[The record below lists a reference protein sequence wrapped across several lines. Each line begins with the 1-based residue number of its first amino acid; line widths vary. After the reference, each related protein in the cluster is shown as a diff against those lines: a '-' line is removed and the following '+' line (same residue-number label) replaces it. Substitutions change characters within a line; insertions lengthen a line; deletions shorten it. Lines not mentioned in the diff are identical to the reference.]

1 MSTMQTMP
9 PREDAE
15 GKFFVGHAIA
25 FRFGED
31 GAECVLMCASLPKLK
46 AMHRRLFEME
56 GEWKKAR
63 RVECRPRGTK

>member
-1 MSTMQTMP
+1 MSKMESMP
-9 PREDAE
+9 PGEDAE

-25 FRFGED
+25 FRFDAD

-46 AMHRRLFEME
+46 AMHRRLLNQD

-63 RVECRPRGTK
+63 RVECRPRIAK